1 MAEAA
6 GEEDEAATAEAAER
20 RRASAALL
28 VLVVLSRDILS
39 LLMAYLE
46 LEDHAA
52 FMVCTMWRDAWT
64 ATSGQR
70 RQLRLIDL
78 PAPEPALKRFV
89 TGMFPMPDGEHL
101 CIRNESRFGQF
112 VSLSVVDKRLGRLP
126 DLIDHDED
134 ALAMTDLGVYTLSNG
149 RLLRY
154 TYLRSAEGFVT
165 TWAAESANFD
175 LWFLT
180 ACMCVSAHGVFLREG
195 GAGVV
200 LLDPITL
207 KKRCSF
213 ELGLL
218 HNVRSIAVGGD
229 EVFVS
234 DELTISSTDT
244 RGSIH
249 VFSLSGVYRREIR
262 HNGWAQIRD
271 LLYANNRLYFIDHE
285 AKLTMITPAGTVLQ
299 TSDYSGLGVG
309 KSPFLCTLG
318 TKLYLAGAPA
328 ALPSTAASAI
338 RVFEGA

>member
-1 MAEAA
+1 MPP
-6 GEEDEAATAEAAER
+6 TT
-20 RRASAALL
+20 RAQARDRVTLL
-28 VLVVLSRDILS
+28 VCVVLSPDILS

-70 RQLRLIDL
+70 RQLRLVDL
-78 PAPEPALKRFV
+78 PAPKPALKRFV
-89 TGMFPMPDGEHL
+89 TGMFSMPDGEHL
-101 CIRNESRFGQF
+101 CIRSERGLGNG

-126 DLIDHDED
+126 DLIDHVHDAHED
-134 ALAMTDLGVYTLSNG
+134 ALAITDLGVYAASMGKLW
-149 RLLRY
+149 RY
-154 TYLRSAEGFVT
+154 TYLWSAEGLVT
-165 TWAAESANFD
+165 TVAATSAYVD
-175 LWFLT
+175 LWSLD

-195 GAGVV
+195 GSGVV

-213 ELGLL
+213 EPGLL

-244 RGSIH
+244 RCSIH
-249 VFSLSGVYRREIR
+249 VFSLSGVHRRVIR
-262 HNGWAQIRD
+262 QSGWTQIRD
-271 LLYANNRLYFIDHE
+271 LLFANDRLYFIDHK
-285 AKLTMITPAGTVLQ
+285 AKLTTITPAGTVLQ
-299 TSDYSGLGVG
+299 TIDYSGLDVG
-309 KSPFLCTLG
+309 MSPYPCTLG

-328 ALPSTAASAI
+328 ALHSTGASAI
-338 RVFEGA
+338 RVFEGV